1 MGMLLV
7 MSGRAVSVL
16 PTAPIPAVGR
26 PSRHPTVTAQNN
38 NHKCNPS
45 PSAGRSCIVVNGA
58 KLSKPEK
65 PPSTVDTA
73 VTNQAVSG
81 TLYIR

>member
-7 MSGRAVSVL
+7 VSGRADSVL
-16 PTAPIPAVGR
+16 PTMLILAAGR

-38 NHKCNPS
+38 NHKCYPS
-45 PSAGRSCIVVNGA
+45 PSAGRSRIVVNGA

-81 TLYIR
+81 TLYMR